1 MRKLYAGRQ
10 ASTDYTD
17 FINLCNLWMT
27 YVDKLGLSTD
37 VAALG
42 IERALAVNKISYL

>member
-17 FINLCNLWMT
+17 LENLRNLWIT
-27 YVDKLGLSTD
+27 FFDD
-37 VAALG
+37 
-42 IERALAVNKISYL
+42 